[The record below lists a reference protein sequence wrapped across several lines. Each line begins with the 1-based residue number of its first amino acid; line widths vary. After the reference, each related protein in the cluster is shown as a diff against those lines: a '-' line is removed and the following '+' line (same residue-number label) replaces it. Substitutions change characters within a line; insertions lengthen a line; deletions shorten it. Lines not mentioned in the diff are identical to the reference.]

1 MASIVQGYGY
11 DIFISY
17 RQKDNK
23 GDRWVSEF
31 VEALKDE
38 LESTFKEEISVYF
51 DINPHDGLLETHDV
65 GDSLKDKLKCLVFIP
80 IISRTFCDPKSFAWE
95 HEFKAFIEQA
105 SHDQFGLKIKLP
117 NGNVANRVLPVRIH
131 DLDITD
137 IKLCESILGG
147 VLRGVEFIYKSAGIN
162 RPLRSRE
169 DNPHDNL
176 NHTVYRD
183 QINKVSLA
191 VKDIIESIKVSSAI
205 GQAKDKKN
213 QEEEEISKKKESIS
227 VDHVQKEGSKSQ
239 QKNIAGERKP
249 DKTGRFPFL
258 QRRQLIMVPV
268 LLIIIAIIFIFSS
281 GSSLPFSRRDWIV
294 ITDFENLTENPVFD
308 KSLYTALTLTT
319 NQSRYINV
327 FPKSRMVETLARM
340 KMKDQAYID
349 EKTGREIAMR
359 EGFNIYIV
367 PGISKVGNRYVIT
380 AKILDAKNGNLLRSE
395 ILYTETPDEILARLD
410 QLSKKIRRHLG
421 ESRYEITIQ
430 DKPLSQVTTSSLEA
444 LKLYSLG
451 IDHHLMLDFAGARG
465 YYQNAL
471 RIDSAFTAARA
482 SLGCL
487 LIEKFDS
494 LKKGQ
499 EFLKQAIKSINNL
512 TEREKLG
519 ILAFHAVN
527 VDKDLPK
534 GIEYTKMRIGL
545 YPDDPLAHNN
555 LGWYYQNSGWFEEA
569 LKEYKEAVRINP
581 NMVLTYGAILW
592 IYLEKLGKADSGLVW
607 SEKMISDNPQ
617 NAWGYINRGSAWL
630 CIDSLKKAEIA
641 FEKARQ
647 ISPDIIL
654 NLFRLAHAFRIQ
666 GRYNDAIG
674 ILKKIPELNQNEAS
688 AYYDLGVNYQAMG
701 NQEEARK
708 HFNRFKKII
717 TAEWVK
723 KWPND
728 AGTYTAIGAV
738 SARLGEM
745 ESSQQMLRKAI
756 DIDSTLHES
765 FAEVLCLQGKVPE
778 ALNQLEKAFNKGY
791 RNLFW
796 LKLTSDLQILQFDI
810 RFHDL
815 MNKYFK

>member
-1 MASIVQGYGY
+1 MASIVPDYEY

-31 VEALKDE
+31 VEALKTE
-38 LESTFKEEISVYF
+38 LESTFKEEVSVYF

-65 GDSLKDKLKCLVFIP
+65 GASLKEKLKCLVFIP
-80 IISRTFCDPKSFAWE
+80 IISRTYCDPKSFAWE
-95 HEFKAFIEQA
+95 HEFKAFIELA
-105 SHDQFGLKIKLP
+105 SQDQFGLKIKLP

-131 DLDITD
+131 DLDNTD
-137 IKLCESILGG
+137 IKLCELILGG

-162 RPLRSRE
+162 RPLRSKE

-176 NHTVYRD
+176 NHTIYRD

-191 VKDIIESIKVSSAI
+191 VKDIIESIKVSSAT
-205 GQAKDKKN
+205 GQIKDKKN
-213 QEEEEISKKKESIS
+213 QTEEISKKKEPLPDEP
-227 VDHVQKEGSKSQ
+227 VRKERSKSQ
-239 QKNIAGERKP
+239 HKVIADKGKPER
-249 DKTGRFPFL
+249 TGRFPFL
-258 QRRQLIMVPV
+258 RWKQLIMVPV
-268 LLIIIAIIFIFSS
+268 VFLIIAIFIIFSS
-281 GSSLPFSRRDWIV
+281 GSTLPFSKRDWIV

-308 KSLYTALTLTT
+308 KSLYTAFSLTI

-327 FPKSRMVETLARM
+327 FPKSRLLESLTRM
-340 KMKDQAYID
+340 KMKDLAYID
-349 EKTGREIAMR
+349 DKTGREIAMR

-395 ILYTETPDEILARLD
+395 ILYAETQDEILARLD

-421 ESRYEITIQ
+421 ESRFEITIQ
-430 DKPLSQVTTSSLEA
+430 DKPLSKVTTSSLEA

-451 IDHHLMLDFAGARG
+451 IDHHLMLDFAGARD

-471 RIDSAFTAARA
+471 RIDSGFTAARA
-482 SLGCL
+482 SLGSL
-487 LIEKFDS
+487 LIEKFDPV
-494 LKKGQ
+494 KGR
-499 EFLKQAIKSINNL
+499 ELLDQAVKSIDNL

-527 VDKDLPK
+527 VEKNFPK
-534 GIEYTKMRIGL
+534 GIEYAKMRIEL
-545 YPDDPLAHNN
+545 YPDDPAAHNN
-555 LGWYYQNSGWFEEA
+555 LGWYYQNLGRFEEA

-581 NMVLTYGAILW
+581 NMGLTYGGILW
-592 IYLEKLGKADSGLVW
+592 VYLEKLGKADSGLVW

-617 NAWGYINRGSAWL
+617 NAWGYMYQGSAWL
-630 CIDSLKKAEIA
+630 CLDSLKKAEIA
-641 FEKARQ
+641 YEKVRE
-647 ISPDIIL
+647 INPDLIL
-654 NLFRLAHAFRIQ
+654 NLYRLAHTYRIH
-666 GRYNDAIG
+666 GRYNDAIR
-674 ILKKIPELNQNEAS
+674 ILKEILKTDQNEAS

-708 HFNRFKKII
+708 YLNGFKNIA
-717 TAEWVK
+717 TAEWIK

-728 AGTYTAIGAV
+728 AGTFIAIGAV
-738 SARLGEM
+738 LARLGEM

-791 RNLFW
+791 RDLFW
-796 LKLTSDLQILQFDI
+796 LKLTPDLQILHYDT

-815 MNKYFK
+815 MEKYFR